1 MRHIEAHVPGDAGLP
16 EGRRWAVAHV
26 ETSGTRLTSDRVIG
40 LCILVLGGDGMV
52 EDEYATAID
61 PGPDFGLG
69 SLHHRLRDR
78 LAGAPHFED
87 VTDRVVDLLHGRTLV
102 AYDASTHYGFL
113 DGEFRRA
120 DIANPIVSRLC
131 VRTLSRRLE
140 LDVPNLQLTSLAEHW
155 GIERRPMGDKARD
168 EADLVA
174 RVFLSTLGLADSLE
188 LPLPVVE
195 CVANKAGAPR
205 LSRRVPCPWVNP
217 GRFDPGVGLVQGTK
231 VAIIGTTKTPRD
243 ALERKLALAGLDVM
257 STAGSHVGLVICN
270 DRTSGSTEVSRLL
283 DDGISVIPEKTL
295 ERLLESVLPGIP
307 RTKPEQD
314 GWTALPA
321 VDEASPERAHPERP
335 VETASTD
342 SIDAVASADPVPT
355 SLAEQP
361 TVPSFVDNP
370 WQNRHILVIGGTHED
385 AAAMRSKIARLGGT
399 PAINLSAAVT
409 DLLVLGGDGRDRKT
423 VTIGGR
429 ELPVLTPE
437 ILKEANENEAM
448 HSDIVQRRPGVR
460 SLARGEVVD
469 LHMDDTQVSIHASW
483 RADSTRDGIIV
494 DIVGFML
501 SEENSVNC
509 DEDFVFYNFPSR
521 DDGAMALTVDGNC
534 EQSIHIDL
542 KALPDNCVR
551 IAIAAAIEGTATF
564 GQLGPV
570 AVKVEASEQPEAEFV
585 LDAGTTE
592 RTMVLCEVYR
602 RANRW
607 RLRAFGQGYD
617 SGLDALATLYGVDVK

>member
-1 MRHIEAHVPGDAGLP
+1 
-16 EGRRWAVAHV
+16 
-26 ETSGTRLTSDRVIG
+26 TRLTSDRVIG
-40 LCILVLGGDGMV
+40 LCILALGGDGMV

-61 PGPDFGLG
+61 PGPDLGLG

-87 VTDRVVDLLHGRTLV
+87 VMDRVIDLLHGRTLV

-140 LDVPNLQLTSLAEHW
+140 LDVPNLRLTSLAEYW
-155 GIERRPMGDKARD
+155 GIERRPIGNKVRD
-168 EADLVA
+168 EADRVT
-174 RVFLSTLGLADSLE
+174 RVFLSTVGLADSLE
-188 LPLPVVE
+188 LPLPVVD

-217 GRFDPGVGLVQGTK
+217 GRFDPDVGLVQGTK
-231 VAIIGTTKTPRD
+231 VAIIGTTETPRD

-270 DRTSGSTEVSRLL
+270 DGTSGSAEVSRLL

-314 GWTALPA
+314 GLAALPGI
-321 VDEASPERAHPERP
+321 DKASSERAHADLP
-335 VETASTD
+335 VETAG
-342 SIDAVASADPVPT
+342 IDPIDVVASADPVPA
-355 SLAEQP
+355 SLTKQP
-361 TVPSFVDNP
+361 TVPSLVDNP

-385 AAAMRSKIARLGGT
+385 AAAMRLKIARLGGT

-409 DLLVLGGDGRDRKT
+409 DLLVLDGDGRDRKT
-423 VTIGGR
+423 VAIGGR
-429 ELPVLTPE
+429 ELPVLTPADLRE
-437 ILKEANENEAM
+437 DATIDAM
-448 HSDIVQRRPGVR
+448 HSGVAQRRPAAR
-460 SLARGEVVD
+460 SLVRGEVID
-469 LHMDDTQVSIHASW
+469 LRKEDSQLSIHASW

-501 SEENSVNC
+501 SEENSVTC
-509 DEDFVFYNFPSR
+509 DEDFIFYNFPSR
-521 DDGAMALTVDGNC
+521 DDGAVALTVDGNC
-534 EQSIHIDL
+534 EQSIRIDL
-542 KALPDNCVR
+542 ETLPSSCTKV
-551 IAIAAAIEGTATF
+551 AIAAATEGTANF

-592 RTMVLCEVYR
+592 RTMVLCEIYR

-617 SGLDALATLYGVDVK
+617 RGLDALATSYGVDVE

>member
-1 MRHIEAHVPGDAGLP
+1 MRHIEALASGDAGLS

-40 LCILVLGGDGMV
+40 LCILVLGGDGIV
-52 EDEYATAID
+52 EDEYVTAID
-61 PGPDFGLG
+61 PGPDLGLA

-78 LAGAPHFED
+78 LVGAPHFED
-87 VTDRVVDLLHGRTLV
+87 VMDRVIDLLDGRTLV

-140 LDVPNLQLTSLAEHW
+140 LDVPNLRLMSLAEHW
-155 GIERRPMGDKARD
+155 GIEPRPMGDKMRG

-174 RVFLSTLGLADSLE
+174 RVFLSTVGLADSLA
-188 LPLPVVE
+188 LPLPVVD
-195 CVANKAGAPR
+195 CVTNKAGAPR

-217 GRFDPGVGLVQGTK
+217 GRFDPEVGLVQGTK
-231 VAIIGTTKTPRD
+231 IAIIGATEAPRD
-243 ALERKLALAGLDVM
+243 ALERRLALAGLDVM

-270 DRTSGSTEVSRLL
+270 DRTSGSAEVSRLL

-295 ERLLESVLPGIP
+295 ERLLESILPGIP
-307 RTKPEQD
+307 RAKPEQD
-314 GWTALPA
+314 GWTALSA
-321 VDEASPERAHPERP
+321 IDEASSEGADSGQLI
-335 VETASTD
+335 ETAG
-342 SIDAVASADPVPT
+342 IDPIDVGASADPVPT
-355 SLAEQP
+355 SPAEQP
-361 TVPSFVDNP
+361 TVPSLVDNS

-385 AAAMRSKIARLGGT
+385 AAAMRSEIARVGGI

-409 DLLVLGGDGRDRKT
+409 DLLVLDGDGRHRKT
-423 VTIGGR
+423 VAIGSR

-437 ILKEANENEAM
+437 DLKEASENKTV

-460 SLARGEVVD
+460 SLAAGEVVD

-483 RADSTRDGIIV
+483 RADSTREGIIV

-501 SEENSVNC
+501 TEEDSVTC
-509 DEDFVFYNFPSR
+509 DEDFVFYNFSSR

-542 KALPDNCVR
+542 DALPDSCVKV
-551 IAIAAAIEGTATF
+551 AIAAAIEGTATF

-617 SGLDALATLYGVDVK
+617 SGLDALATRYGVDVK